1 MRERRLKYG
10 NRTSGDFWGTPE
22 ARKLGVHG
30 LGAPKSGLPDG
41 LDVEKR
47 YHRLAIRADL
57 SNAYGFSLENLLK
70 GILIAERHEVMGK
83 TRKLNHG
90 LVQYADKVK
99 GITITCEEKIL
110 LSALEPY
117 VKWAG
122 RYPMPKTPDDLVT
135 LGHSKSLRD
144 AELALG
150 QKLYDYLRSLT
161 HEIDPVQFMLP
172 SIEQW
177 RGTLPKQW
185 SSDNDFRYISPAEV
199 HDGGGTVSIAA
210 IIAFAVTTE
219 FASDRVA

>member
-1 MRERRLKYG
+1 MEIEPAVILEELQRPVNWAYMASALQKAASLMDW
-10 NRTSGDFWGTPE
+10 TW
-22 ARKLGVHG
+22 
-30 LGAPKSGLPDG
+30 
-41 LDVEKR
+41 KR
-47 YHRLAIRADL
+47 DITDWRYVPIYRMLM
-57 SNAYGFSLENLLK
+57 GFSLENLLK

-99 GITITCEEKIL
+99 GITITCDEKTL

-117 VKWAG
+117 IKWAG

-144 AELALG
+144 GELALG

-172 SIEQW
+172 SIEQ
-177 RGTLPKQW
+177 
-185 SSDNDFRYISPAEV
+185 
-199 HDGGGTVSIAA
+199 
-210 IIAFAVTTE
+210 
-219 FASDRVA
+219 